1 MRIVRHQMSWRILKP
16 EWIKRSECLL
26 NLSLEGGYRISELC
40 AVLDCSERYLH
51 SVFLRDIGLPPKEW
65 MHRNRMVR
73 ARHLVRAEVDDDET
87 SRQLGFSHPNS
98 FRREFVK
105 VYGMTPKAFR
115 ERAAHPSTD

>member
-1 MRIVRHQMSWRILKP
+1 MRIVRHETSWRILKP
-16 EWIKRSECLL
+16 EWLKHSECLL
-26 NLSLEGGYRISELC
+26 NLSLKCGFRISELC
-40 AVLDCSERYLH
+40 AALDCSERYLH

-73 ARHLVRAEVDDDET
+73 ARHLVRAEMDDHEI

-115 ERAAHPSTD
+115 EQAAHPPTD